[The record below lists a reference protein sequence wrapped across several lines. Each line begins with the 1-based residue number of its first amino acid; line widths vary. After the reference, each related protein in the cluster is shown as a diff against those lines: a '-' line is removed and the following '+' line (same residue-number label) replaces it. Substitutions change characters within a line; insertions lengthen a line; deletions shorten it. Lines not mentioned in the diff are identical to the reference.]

1 MPTQQPAEQ
10 NQQNDEPVAPDAYIN
25 ETDLALYAAITGK
38 KPTVEIV
45 SNERSSGPIG
55 YLLPEAAG
63 GLRKF
68 LAAHRDR
75 KIAVW
80 VHHVSHHAWKHI
92 DQARLRLA
100 S

>member
-1 MPTQQPAEQ
+1 MPIQHPPTQP
-10 NQQNDEPVAPDAYIN
+10 NEPVAPDKYIA

-38 KPTVEIV
+38 KPTVEITTHQ
-45 SNERSSGPIG
+45 RTSGPIG
-55 YLLPEAAG
+55 YVLPDAAV
-63 GLRKF
+63 GLRRF
-68 LAAHRDR
+68 LLAHRDR

-80 VHHVSHHAWKHI
+80 VHHVSHQAWKHI

>member
-1 MPTQQPAEQ
+1 MPTEESAQAV
-10 NQQNDEPVAPDAYIN
+10 NDQPVAPDKYIA
-25 ETDLALYAAITGK
+25 EGDLAMYAAITGK

-55 YLLPEAAG
+55 YLLPDARVG
-63 GLRKF
+63 IKRF
-68 LAAHRDR
+68 LAANRDR

-80 VHHVSHHAWKHI
+80 VNHVSHRAWKHVGE
-92 DQARLRLA
+92 ARLRLA

>member
-1 MPTQQPAEQ
+1 MPTQQHT
-10 NQQNDEPVAPDAYIN
+10 DEPVAPDAYIN
-25 ETDLALYAAITGK
+25 ETDLALYAAITGR

-45 SNERSSGPIG
+45 NNPRSSSAVG
-55 YLLPEAAG
+55 YLMPDAAVG
-63 GLRKF
+63 FRRF
-68 LAAHRDR
+68 LAAHRER

-92 DQARLRLA
+92 DQARMRLA